1 MNEVRSELYPS
12 CSEYY
17 SMKFLVKMM
26 HVKILNGWCNK
37 SFDMILDLIKSVFS
51 MCGTNVPSS
60 FYEVKRKLCDLNL
73 GYETIHVCKYGVVMY
88 YWKEFEDLQ
97 FCTRV
102 CNFATCS
109 ESRYNVSPNIETK
122 FCIRYCVTFL

>member
-51 MCGTNVPSS
+51 MCCTNVPSS
-60 FYEVKRKLCDLNL
+60 FYEAKRKLCDLRL
-73 GYETIHVCKYGVVMY
+73 GYETIHGCKYDCVLY
-88 YWKEFEDLQ
+88 RKEFEDLQ
-97 FCTRV
+97 FCP
-102 CNFATCS
+102 TCGPS
-109 ESRYNVSPNIETK
+109 QFKVSLNNRGRK
-122 FCIRYCVTFL
+122 LHIRYCATFL